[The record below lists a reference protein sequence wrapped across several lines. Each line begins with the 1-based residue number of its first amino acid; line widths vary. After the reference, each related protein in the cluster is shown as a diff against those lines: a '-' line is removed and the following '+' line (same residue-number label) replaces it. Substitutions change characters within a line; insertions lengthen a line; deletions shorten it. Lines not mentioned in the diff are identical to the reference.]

1 MPEFALDPG
10 RVRRAFDR
18 AARSYDSAAVL
29 PSAVREQLLARLDL
43 TALEPGVILDAGAGT
58 GHASRALARRY
69 PRARVVALDSS
80 AAMLRQAAPRWS
92 WRRRFTRVCADAARL
107 PFADRSIDLVFSNL
121 MLPWS
126 DPDAAFREFRR
137 VLRPRGLLTF
147 TAAGPD
153 TLRELRAAWASVDE
167 HVHVHVHRFIDM
179 HDLGDAL
186 VRAGFAA
193 PVLDVD
199 HLTVR
204 YTDVAALAA
213 DLKGSGAHNVAA
225 GAPRGLTG
233 RGKLAALT
241 RAYEAHR
248 RDGLL
253 PATYEIVFGQAW
265 APLEGGPRAA
275 EAVRIPVEDLRR
287 RLRGR
292 DGREGRG
299 GGA

>member
-1 MPEFALDPG
+1 MSAYALDAG

-43 TALEPGVILDAGAGT
+43 TALEPEVILDAGAGT
-58 GHASRALARRY
+58 GRASRALARRY

-80 AAMLRQAAPRWS
+80 AGMLRQAAPRWP
-92 WRRRFTRVCADAARL
+92 WRPRFTRVCADAAQL
-107 PFADRSIDLVFSNL
+107 PFPDRSIDLIFSNL

-167 HVHVHVHRFIDM
+167 HVHVSRFIDM

-204 YTDVAALAA
+204 YADFGALAA
-213 DLKGSGAHNVAA
+213 DLKGSGAHNLAA

-233 RGKLAALT
+233 RGKLAALIG
-241 RAYEAHR
+241 AYESFR

-265 APLEGGPRAA
+265 APLDPGPRAA
-275 EAVRIPVEDLRR
+275 AAVRIPVEDLRR
-287 RLRGR
+287 RLR
-292 DGREGRG
+292 ERG
-299 GGA
+299 GGRP